1 MVQYIDT
8 TLVPAPT
15 PSGHPKIIVNS
26 LQTSSMQEDFN
37 VIDAVATFLYKSDYL
52 AKFLDV
58 ETYRFV
64 DVQRLNV
71 YTRKVNLCIERRR
84 RCITV
89 GSLLPRPGSRHWS
102 TDSRDSAG
110 PARIASRL
118 MTPLITLS
126 CSPSGKKDPGSSLKF
141 TRPSTLRKGKT
152 TEPVYTISAGP
163 LRMSSCLKE
172 SGRRVTIGP
181 SFAPKLAMVRARRP
195 VVTDVPVPWNLLVW
209 DMWCSTPGMAF
220 CSTSEGSTIEEDHPL
235 HWCSIRYAYS

>member
-15 PSGHPKIIVNS
+15 PSGHPKIIVDS

-58 ETYRFV
+58 ETYRYV

-110 PARIASRL
+110 PARIAFRL

-126 CSPSGKKDPGSSLKF
+126 CSLSGKMDPGSSLKL

-152 TEPVYTISAGP
+152 SEPVYTISAGH
-163 LRMSSCLKE
+163 LRMASCSKE
-172 SGRRVTIGP
+172 SGRRVTIG
-181 SFAPKLAMVRARRP
+181 
-195 VVTDVPVPWNLLVW
+195 
-209 DMWCSTPGMAF
+209 
-220 CSTSEGSTIEEDHPL
+220 
-235 HWCSIRYAYS
+235 

>member
-15 PSGHPKIIVNS
+15 PSGHPKIIVDS
-26 LQTSSMQEDFN
+26 LQTSPMQEDFN

-110 PARIASRL
+110 PARIAFRL

-126 CSPSGKKDPGSSLKF
+126 RSPSGKTDPGSSLKL
-141 TRPSTLRKGKT
+141 TRPSTLQKAKMSG
-152 TEPVYTISAGP
+152 PVYTMSAGR
-163 LRMSSCLKE
+163 LRMGLCLKE
-172 SGRRVTIGP
+172 SGRRVTIG
-181 SFAPKLAMVRARRP
+181 
-195 VVTDVPVPWNLLVW
+195 
-209 DMWCSTPGMAF
+209 
-220 CSTSEGSTIEEDHPL
+220 
-235 HWCSIRYAYS
+235 